1 MEAALKLWAVILAV
15 GALNYLS
22 RLSFIALFARRTM
35 PPLLARAL
43 RYVPAAMLT
52 ALILPMVVDSHGDGR
67 RFRHAARR
75 RGADRDRGRVRNPQ
89 HAGDA
94 RRRHG
99 RAVAAAVGVRLISAN
114 IAASNGFPDPHPCA
128 SKAPTPTSPPTT

>member
-1 MEAALKLWAVILAV
+1 MEAALKLWTVILAV

-43 RYVPAAMLT
+43 RYVPPAMLT
-52 ALILPMVVDSHGDGR
+52 ALILPMVVDCAWRRR

-75 RGADRDRGRVRNPQ
+75 RGSDRDRGRLRNPQ
-89 HAGDA
+89 HARPRSAPGWS
-94 RRRHG
+94 HCGCCSG
-99 RAVAAAVGVRLISAN
+99 RSADF
-114 IAASNGFPDPHPCA
+114 G
-128 SKAPTPTSPPTT
+128 